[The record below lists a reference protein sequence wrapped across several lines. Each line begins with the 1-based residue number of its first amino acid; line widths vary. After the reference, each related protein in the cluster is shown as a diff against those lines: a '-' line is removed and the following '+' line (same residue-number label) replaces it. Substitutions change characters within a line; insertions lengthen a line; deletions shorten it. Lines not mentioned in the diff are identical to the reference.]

1 MPVFFQHLHSI
12 AHRNLLLY
20 SLKMT
25 KVLEK
30 HRITFYNKIQVKNK
44 WKTEVMNKSYL
55 TKITGTKDRKQ

>member
-12 AHRNLLLY
+12 AHGNLLLY

-25 KVLEK
+25 KILEK